1 VAPRLSSFALAAATA
16 NIPDARRFLA
26 LTPDRRASTLQLS
39 REALRRVQECG
50 GGFPTFF
57 VSCPLP
63 RRNVNR
69 AVEDVVRAEVEALGY
84 ELFEL
89 RQGGSKGRPVLDVR
103 IDRRDGEK
111 VTVEDCARA
120 SRAIEARLD
129 EGDVLGERYVLEVSS
144 PGVERPLRNAA
155 EWRRY
160 VGRRAAVKSEVVPG
174 GRAEVEI
181 LGVEGEPESEV
192 ALLRDDR
199 GVELRVPLAAVREAR
214 LAFQWQR

>member
-1 VAPRLSSFALAAATA
+1 L
-16 NIPDARRFLA
+16 
-26 LTPDRRASTLQLS
+26 
-39 REALRRVQECG
+39 
-50 GGFPTFF
+50 
-57 VSCPLP
+57 
-63 RRNVNR
+63 
-69 AVEDVVRAEVEALGY
+69 EDVVRTELEQAGY

-89 RQGGSKGRPVLDVR
+89 RQGGSKSRPVLDVR

-129 EGDVLGERYVLEVSS
+129 TGDVIGERYVLEVSS

-160 VGRRAAVKSEVVPG
+160 VGRRATVKSEAVAG

-181 LGVEGEPESEV
+181 VGVEGEQGGEV
-192 ALLRDDR
+192 AVVRDAK
-199 GVELRVPLAAVREAR
+199 GVEQRIPLTDVREAR
-214 LAFQWQR
+214 LAFHWQR

>member
-1 VAPRLSSFALAAATA
+1 M
-16 NIPDARRFLA
+16 NQ
-26 LTPDRRASTLQLS
+26 TL
-39 REALRRVQECG
+39 
-50 GGFPTFF
+50 
-57 VSCPLP
+57 
-63 RRNVNR
+63 
-69 AVEDVVRAEVEALGY
+69 EDVVRTELEQAGY

-89 RQGGSKGRPVLDVR
+89 RQGGSKSRPVLDVR

-129 EGDVLGERYVLEVSS
+129 AGGVIGERYVLEVSS

-160 VGRRAAVKSEVVPG
+160 VGRRATVKSEAVAG

-181 LGVEGEPESEV
+181 VGVEGEQGGEV
-192 ALLRDDR
+192 AVVRDAK
-199 GVELRVPLAAVREAR
+199 GVEQRIPLADVREAR
-214 LAFQWQR
+214 LAFRWQR